1 MTSSNSTADIAT
13 LAGLVTVLGEELYAI
28 KGDATARPWRRLTTD
43 SRVVGEGDVFVALT
57 GERHD
62 GHDHVAGAAVAGAV
76 CVIVER
82 PIELPAGAD
91 TVELVVRNTRRALG
105 RIARA
110 WRANC
115 ALPLVAVGGSNGKT
129 TSTQMVA
136 AVLRAHFGD
145 EAVHATKGNF
155 NNDIGVPQ
163 TLLGLKAT
171 HRAAVVETGMN
182 HRGEMAYLADMV
194 RPTVALLTNAQRE
207 HQAYLE
213 TVAETA
219 SENGLLIAALPDSG
233 CAVFPADD
241 PCADVWASLALARG
255 VRTFTY
261 SFDEKIAANVYGQ
274 LNAEG
279 VLTLTGAVEATIP
292 LTIAGQHNA
301 RNATGAALVAKVLG
315 LDWTKVTQ
323 ALSNFH
329 ALAGRGARETVETP
343 SGAFTLVDDAYN
355 CNPDSAIASLKT
367 LANAKAPRVFL
378 FGDMGELGA
387 SSEAWHREVG
397 RTAKSLG
404 IDYFWCA
411 GASHAAGAAADAF
424 GVNGSTCRAYAD
436 RETLIA
442 ALRDLP
448 LDGATVV
455 VKASHSAGFT
465 HVIEALRAFGK
476 ESQQD

>member
-1 MTSSNSTADIAT
+1 MTLSDSTVSIKT
-13 LAGLVTVLGEELYAI
+13 LAGLATALGEELCALR
-28 KGDATARPWRRLTTD
+28 GEASTQTWHRLTTD
-43 SRVVGEGDVFVALT
+43 SRAVGKGDVFIALT

-62 GHDHVAGAAVAGAV
+62 GHDHVVGAVRAGAS

-82 PIELPAGAD
+82 PIALPEDAC
-91 TVELVVRNTRRALG
+91 TVELEVRNTRRALG

-110 WRANC
+110 WRANF

-136 AVLRAHFGD
+136 AVLRAHFGE
-145 EAVHATKGNF
+145 EAVHATQGNF

-163 TLLGLKAT
+163 TLLGLRET

-241 PCADVWASLALARG
+241 PCSDVWASLALARG
-255 VRTFTY
+255 VRALTY
-261 SFDEKIAANVYGQ
+261 SFDEKIEADVYGKF
-274 LNAEG
+274 NDDG
-279 VLTLTGAVEATIP
+279 VLTLTGLIEANIP

-301 RNATGAALVAKVLG
+301 RNATGVALVAKVLE
-315 LDWTKVTQ
+315 LDSEKTNQ
-323 ALSNFH
+323 ALTNFR
-329 ALAGRGARETVETP
+329 ALTGRGARESVEMTT
-343 SGAFTLVDDAYN
+343 GTFTLVDDAYN
-355 CNPDSAIASLKT
+355 CNPDSAIASLKM
-367 LANAKAPRVFL
+367 LASAKAPRIFL

-387 SSEAWHREVG
+387 SSEVWHQEVG
-397 RTAKSLG
+397 RTAKALG
-404 IDYFWCA
+404 IEYFWCA
-411 GASHAAGAAADAF
+411 GAVNAAGAAAEAF
-424 GVNGSTCRAYAD
+424 GVKDGRGRAFAD
-436 RETLIA
+436 RQALIE
-442 ALRDLP
+442 ALKDLP

-465 HVIEALRAFGK
+465 QVVEALRAFGK
-476 ESQQD
+476 KSQ

>member
-1 MTSSNSTADIAT
+1 MTSSSNSSVGIET
-13 LAGLVTVLGEELYAI
+13 LAGLVAALGEELRAI
-28 KGDATARPWRRLTTD
+28 KGKALTQPWRRLTTD
-43 SRVVGEGDVFVALT
+43 SRTVGKGDVFVALT

-62 GHDHVAGAAVAGAV
+62 GHDHAAGAAKAGAV
-76 CVIVER
+76 CLIVER
-82 PIELPAGAD
+82 PIELTDDTG

-110 WRANC
+110 WRANF
-115 ALPLVAVGGSNGKT
+115 AFPLVAVGGSNGKT

-136 AVLRAHFGD
+136 AVLRAHFGN
-145 EAVHATKGNF
+145 EAVHATQGNF

-163 TLLGLKAT
+163 TLMGLKTT

-233 CAVFPADD
+233 YAVFPADD
-241 PCADVWASLALARG
+241 PCSDVWASLALARG

-261 SFDEKIAANVYGQ
+261 SFDKKIVANVYGH

-279 VLTLTGAVEATIP
+279 VLTLTGEVEASIP

-315 LDWTKVTQ
+315 LDWVKVTQ
-323 ALSNFH
+323 ALSNFR

-343 SGAFTLVDDAYN
+343 SGTFTLVDDAYN
-355 CNPDSAIASLKT
+355 CNPDSAVASLRM

-387 SSEAWHREVG
+387 SSESWHREVG
-397 RTAKSLG
+397 RTAKALG
-404 IDYFWCA
+404 IEYFWCA
-411 GASHAAGAAADAF
+411 GATNAAGAAADAF
-424 GVNGSTCRAYAD
+424 GVNGNTCRAYAD
-436 RETLIA
+436 RGALIA
-442 ALRDLP
+442 ALRELP
-448 LDGATVV
+448 LEGATVV
-455 VKASHSAGFT
+455 VKASHSAGFA
-465 HVIEALRAFGK
+465 HVIEALRTFGK
-476 ESQQD
+476 ESQ